1 MLLTKH
7 KAFELSVRMSQ
18 QILEKLFD
26 SPAKLRL
33 LKLFLR
39 NPGETFTLADIRRRT
54 MVETAAVKAQ
64 LQKLQDMRLVS
75 STKKRG
81 QNEYLFTVNPSFT
94 FYDELQ
100 NLILKSSPADE
111 DKIATRIR
119 NMGKVRL
126 VILSGIFMKPD
137 RENSRTDIL
146 VVADAISEQR
156 FRNYIRQLEAEA
168 GVEIQYTILATEEY
182 EYRTKMF
189 DRFLRDILEKP
200 HKVVVGRKRVVT
212 V

>member
-1 MLLTKH
+1 
-7 KAFELSVRMSQ
+7 MSQ

-39 NPGETFTLADIRRRT
+39 NPGESFTLAEIRRRT

-64 LQKLQDMRLVS
+64 LQKLQDMRLIS
-75 STKKRG
+75 SSKKRG
-81 QNEYLFTVNPSFT
+81 QNEYLFSVNPSFI

-126 VILSGIFMKPD
+126 VVLSGIFMKPD

-156 FRNYIRQLEAEA
+156 FKNYIRQLEAEA

-200 HKVVVGRKRVVT
+200 HKVVVGRKRAVT

>member
-1 MLLTKH
+1 
-7 KAFELSVRMSQ
+7 MSQ

-39 NPGETFTLADIRRRT
+39 NPGESFTLAEIRRRT

-64 LQKLQDMRLVS
+64 LQKLQDMRLIS
-75 STKKRG
+75 ASKKRG
-81 QNEYLFTVNPSFT
+81 KNEYLFSVNPSFI

-156 FRNYIRQLEAEA
+156 FKNYIRQLEAEA

-200 HKVVVGRKRVVT
+200 HKVVVGRKRAVT

>member
-1 MLLTKH
+1 
-7 KAFELSVRMSQ
+7 MSQ
-18 QILEKLFD
+18 LILEKLFD

-39 NPGETFTLADIRRRT
+39 NPGETFSLADIRRRT

-64 LQKLQDMRLVS
+64 LQKLDDMHLVN

-81 QNEYLFTVNPSFT
+81 QDTYLYAVNPSFI
-94 FYDELQ
+94 FYEELQ

-126 VILSGIFMKPD
+126 VVLSGIFMKPE
-137 RENSRTDIL
+137 RENSRTDVL
-146 VVADAISEQR
+146 VVADAISERR
-156 FRNYIRQLEAEA
+156 FHNYIRQLEAEA
-168 GVEIQYTILATEEY
+168 GVEIQYTILTTEEY

-200 HKVVVGRKRVVT
+200 HRIIVGKKKLAT